1 MNNKVTKKAEK
12 KQTNFEEIK
21 NLIKDSTDWFLISF
35 KQDEN
40 SDSGTMVM
48 ESKYEHSVG
57 VLMSVLLSQDEK
69 LRDGLL
75 RQIMLIENG
84 IKGNKNIN

>member
-40 SDSGTMVM
+40 SDSGTMVL

-69 LRDGLL
+69 LRDALL